1 MFLKFSCYISNKPG
15 PEGSYPEI
23 HSSTEDEGRTT
34 AASAEPARNGVSPD
48 HQVRRPRTCREQPG
62 VEGVQ
67 GGEGGAV
74 LEQLHR
80 RGHQQEQ
87 ACAPRQ
93 RQEPGR
99 FLEFVQ
105 FFARRMLIRALY
117 FAGKA

>member
-1 MFLKFSCYISNKPG
+1 MSLWTTTFLTLEETQSSLNFHFTTLKNPG
-15 PEGSYPEI
+15 PEGFNPEI
-23 HSSTEDEGRTT
+23 HSSTEDKGGTS
-34 AASAEPARNGVSPD
+34 AASAEPARNCVTAD
-48 HQVRRPRTCREQPG
+48 HQVRCPRACREQPR

-93 RQEPGR
+93 RQEPGWC
-99 FLEFVQ
+99 LEFV
-105 FFARRMLIRALY
+105 
-117 FAGKA
+117 